1 MEEIMFDK
9 LEALTDHYQEL
20 TEAIAQPD
28 VIQDYPRYQA
38 YLKERSALEPLIA
51 RFEEYRRVEKHIA
64 ETYELV
70 NDPELEAEAAFELNR
85 LEAEKE
91 TILNELKMLLVPPD
105 PLDDRN
111 VIMELRA
118 GVGGEEA
125 ALFAADLLR
134 MYLKYADRNQL
145 KASILSM
152 SDTDLGGIN
161 EALLMISGP
170 EAFARMKFESG
181 VHCVKRV
188 PVTESSGRIH
198 TSTVTVAVFPEAE
211 ELELTID
218 PSDLRIDVFHASGH
232 GGQGV
237 NTTDS
242 AVRITHLPSGLV
254 VSCQDERSQLE
265 NKAKALRVLRSRLL
279 DKMTEEKKT
288 AVALDR
294 KNQIRW
300 GDRSDRIRTY
310 YFNHDYVVDHRLN
323 LTVNRTAN
331 VMNGDLAPFID
342 ELRLAEKTERL
353 NIKTGSELV

>member
-1 MEEIMFDK
+1 MFEK
-9 LEALTDHYQEL
+9 IEALYDRYREL
-20 TEAIAQPD
+20 SDAIAQPE

-38 YLKERSALEPLIA
+38 YLKERAFLEPLIEKYKA
-51 RFEEYRRVEKHIA
+51 FLSVEKQIA
-64 ETYELV
+64 GTRDLLS
-70 NDPELEAEAAFELNR
+70 DPDLAAEAESELSE
-85 LEAEKE
+85 LTAERE
-91 TILNELKMLLVPPD
+91 SLIGELKLLLVPPD
-105 PLDDRN
+105 PLNDRN
-111 VIMELRA
+111 VIMEIRA

-125 ALFAADLLR
+125 ALFAGDLLR

-145 KASILSM
+145 RTSVLSL
-152 SDTDLGGIN
+152 SDTDLGGVN
-161 EALLMISGP
+161 EALLLFSGP
-170 EAFARMKFESG
+170 DAFGRLKFESG

-211 ELELTID
+211 EIELTID
-218 PSDLRIDVFHASGH
+218 PADLRIDVYHASGH

-254 VSCQDERSQLE
+254 VTCQDERSQLE

-279 DKMTEEKKT
+279 DQLREARE
-288 AVALDR
+288 AAHAEDR
-294 KNQIRW
+294 KSQIRW

-342 ELRLAEKTERL
+342 ALRLAEKTERMT
-353 NIKTGSELV
+353 IRTGSDLS

>member
-1 MEEIMFDK
+1 MFEK
-9 LEALTDHYQEL
+9 LEALYDRYREL
-20 TEAIAQPD
+20 SDAIAQPE

-38 YLKERSALEPLIA
+38 YLKERASLEPLI
-51 RFEEYRRVEKHIA
+51 EKYRAFLSVEKQIA
-64 ETYELV
+64 GTRDLLS
-70 NDPELEAEAAFELNR
+70 DPDLAAEAESELSE
-85 LEAEKE
+85 LTAERE
-91 TILNELKMLLVPPD
+91 SLINELKLLLVPPD

-111 VIMELRA
+111 VIMEIRA

-125 ALFAADLLR
+125 ALFAGDLLR

-145 KASILSM
+145 RASVLSL
-152 SDTDLGGIN
+152 SDTDLGGVN
-161 EALLMISGP
+161 EALLLFSGP
-170 EAFARMKFESG
+170 EAFGRLKFESG

-211 ELELTID
+211 EIELTID
-218 PSDLRIDVFHASGH
+218 PADLRIDVYHASGH

-254 VSCQDERSQLE
+254 VTCQDERSQLE

-279 DKMTEEKKT
+279 DQLREARE
-288 AVALDR
+288 AAHAEDR
-294 KNQIRW
+294 KSQIRW

-342 ELRLAEKTERL
+342 ALRLAEKTERMT
-353 NIKTGSELV
+353 IRTGSDPS

>member
-1 MEEIMFDK
+1 MFDK
-9 LEALTDHYQEL
+9 LEALTDRYREL

-28 VIQDYPRYQA
+28 VIQDYPLYQS
-38 YLKERSALEPLIA
+38 YLKERSSLEPLINK
-51 RFEEYRRVEKHIA
+51 FEEYRRTEKHIA
-64 ETYELV
+64 ETHELM
-70 NDPELEAEAAFELNR
+70 NDPEIEAEAVVELNT
-85 LEAEKE
+85 LETEKE
-91 TILNELKMLLVPPD
+91 KLLNELKILLVPPD
-105 PLDDRN
+105 PLDNRN

-125 ALFAADLLR
+125 ALFAGDLLR

-145 KASILSM
+145 KASILSL
-152 SDTDLGGIN
+152 SDTDLGGVN
-161 EALLMISGP
+161 EALLLISGP

-188 PVTESSGRIH
+188 PVTESGGRIH

-211 ELELTID
+211 EIELTID

-242 AVRITHLPSGLV
+242 AVRITHLPSGMV

-279 DKMTEEKKT
+279 DKMMEEKET
-288 AVALDR
+288 AVAQDR
-294 KNQIRW
+294 RNQIRW

-331 VMNGDLAPFID
+331 IMNGELTPFID
-342 ELRLAEKTERL
+342 ALRLAEKTERM
-353 NIKTGSELV
+353 NIRTGGDLV

>member
-1 MEEIMFDK
+1 MFVK
-9 LEALTDHYQEL
+9 LEALADRYREL
-20 TEAIAQPD
+20 SEAIAQPD
-28 VIQDYPRYQA
+28 IIQDYPRYQA
-38 YLKERSALEPLIA
+38 CLKERSALEPLVQKYESYLQVVRHMAEA
-51 RFEEYRRVEKHIA
+51 R
-64 ETYELV
+64 ELTS
-70 NDPELEAEAAFELNR
+70 DPDLASEAEEELSALSEKQRTLTEDLR
-85 LEAEKE
+85 L
-91 TILNELKMLLVPPD
+91 MLVPPD

-111 VIMELRA
+111 VIMEIRA

-134 MYLKYADRNQL
+134 MYLKYADRNRLQ
-145 KASILSM
+145 ASIMSL

-198 TSTVTVAVFPEAE
+198 TSTVTVAVFPEAQE
-211 ELELTID
+211 MELTID

-242 AVRITHLPSGLV
+242 AVRITHVPSGLV
-254 VSCQDERSQLE
+254 VTCQDERSQLE
-265 NKAKALRVLRSRLL
+265 NKAKALRVLRSRLI
-279 DKMTEEKKT
+279 DKMRAEKESSLAEE
-288 AVALDR
+288 R
-294 KNQIRW
+294 KSQIRW

-323 LTVNRTAN
+323 LTVNRTSS
-331 VMNGDLAPFID
+331 VLNGDLSPFID
-342 ELRLAEKTERL
+342 ALRLAEKTERL
-353 NIKTGSELV
+353 NSRTGSDHL

>member
-1 MEEIMFDK
+1 MFTRIAALCDRFEE
-9 LEALTDHYQEL
+9 LSH
-20 TEAIAQPD
+20 AIAQPEI
-28 VIQDYPRYQA
+28 IQDYPRYQA
-38 YLKERSALEPLIA
+38 YLKERASLEPLVQAWDSYQSVDRQI
-51 RFEEYRRVEKHIA
+51 EEVR
-64 ETYELV
+64 ELQA
-70 NDPELEAEAAFELNR
+70 DPDFAQ
-85 LEAEKE
+85 EAEKE
-91 TILNELKMLLVPPD
+91 LRELQARKETLLNELKLLLVPPD

-111 VIMELRA
+111 VMLEIRA

-125 ALFAADLLR
+125 ALFAGDLLR

-145 KASILSM
+145 QASILSL
-152 SDTDLGGIN
+152 SDTDLGGVN

-188 PVTESSGRIH
+188 PVTESGGRIH

-211 ELELTID
+211 EVELTID
-218 PSDLRIDVFHASGH
+218 PGDLKIDVYHASGH

-242 AVRITHLPSGLV
+242 AVRMTHLPTGMV
-254 VSCQDERSQLE
+254 VTCQDERSQLE

-279 DKMTEEKKT
+279 DQMREAQAQAHAE
-288 AVALDR
+288 DR

-310 YFNHDYVVDHRLN
+310 YFNHDYVVDHRLS
-323 LTVNRTAN
+323 LTVNRVAN
-331 VMNGDLAPFID
+331 VMNGDLSPFID
-342 ELRLAEKTERL
+342 ALRLAEKTQRMQMQ
-353 NIKTGSELV
+353 S

>member
-1 MEEIMFDK
+1 MFDK
-9 LEALTDHYQEL
+9 LEALTDRYHEL
-20 TEAIAQPD
+20 SEAIAQPE
-28 VIQDYPRYQA
+28 IIRDYPRYQA
-38 YLKERSALEPLIA
+38 YLKERSELEPLVQTY
-51 RFEEYRRVEKHIA
+51 ECYLRVSKHISEA
-64 ETYELV
+64 RELTV
-70 NDPELEAEAAFELNR
+70 DPDLAAEAEAELAV
-85 LEAEKE
+85 LTEKQRSL
-91 TILNELKMLLVPPD
+91 IDELKMLLIPPD

-111 VIMELRA
+111 VIMEIRA

-125 ALFAADLLR
+125 ALFAGDLLR

-145 KASILSM
+145 KASILSL

-161 EALLMISGP
+161 EALLIFTGP

-211 ELELTID
+211 EIELTID
-218 PSDLRIDVFHASGH
+218 PADLRIDVFHASGH

-242 AVRITHLPSGLV
+242 AVRITHLPSGMV
-254 VSCQDERSQLE
+254 VTCQDERSQLE
-265 NKAKALRVLRSRLL
+265 NKAKALRALRSRLL
-279 DKMTEEKKT
+279 DKMMSEQES
-288 AVALDR
+288 AHAENR
-294 KNQIRW
+294 RNQIRW
-300 GDRSDRIRTY
+300 GERSDRIRTY

-342 ELRLAEKTERL
+342 ALRLAEKTERM
-353 NIKTGSELV
+353 NFRTGSDHP

>member
-1 MEEIMFDK
+1 MFEK
-9 LEALTDHYQEL
+9 LESLSDRYREL
-20 TEAIAQPD
+20 SDAIAQPE
-28 VIQDYPRYQA
+28 VILDYPCYQA
-38 YLKERSALEPLIA
+38 YLKERSALEPLVMKYDSL
-51 RFEEYRRVEKHIA
+51 RKTEKQIA
-64 ETYELV
+64 EARELIS
-70 NDPELEAEAAFELNR
+70 DPDLASEAESELNLLTER
-85 LEAEKE
+85 RQALTDEIK
-91 TILNELKMLLVPPD
+91 LLLVPPD

-111 VIMELRA
+111 VIMEIRA

-145 KASILSM
+145 QASILSL
-152 SDTDLGGIN
+152 SDTDLGGVN
-161 EALLMISGP
+161 EALLLISGP
-170 EAFARMKFESG
+170 GAFGRIRFESG

-211 ELELTID
+211 ETEITID
-218 PSDLRIDVFHASGH
+218 PDDLRIDVFHASGH

-242 AVRITHLPSGLV
+242 AVRVTHLPSGTV
-254 VSCQDERSQLE
+254 VTCQDERSQLE
-265 NKAKALRVLRSRLL
+265 NKSKALRVLRSRLL
-279 DKMTEEKKT
+279 DKAREEKDS
-288 AVALDR
+288 AHAEDR
-294 KNQIRW
+294 KNQIGW
-300 GDRSDRIRTY
+300 GERSDRIRTY

-342 ELRLAEKTERL
+342 ALRLADKTERM
-353 NIKTGSELV
+353 NFRTGSDLL